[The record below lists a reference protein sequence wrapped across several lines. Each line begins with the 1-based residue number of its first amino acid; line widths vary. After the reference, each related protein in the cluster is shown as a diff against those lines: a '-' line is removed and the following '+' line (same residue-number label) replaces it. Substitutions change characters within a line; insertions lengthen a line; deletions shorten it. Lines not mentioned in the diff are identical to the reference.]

1 MQNEEFRFTY
11 SAREQ
16 EELRKIREKYQP
28 REEDKLERLRRLDDG
43 VTGKATA
50 LSLVI
55 GILGALVLGTGMSL
69 VMTDLGEWLGLSEM
83 TETVLG
89 VIVGVVGLVMAGLAY
104 PLYSCVL
111 KRERKKIAP
120 EILRLTEELMDKK

>member
-28 REEDKLERLRRLDDG
+28 REEDKLERLRRLDDR

-83 TETVLG
+83 AGTVIG

-104 PLYSCVL
+104 PLYNCVL

>member
-83 TETVLG
+83 AETVIG

-104 PLYSCVL
+104 PLYNCVL